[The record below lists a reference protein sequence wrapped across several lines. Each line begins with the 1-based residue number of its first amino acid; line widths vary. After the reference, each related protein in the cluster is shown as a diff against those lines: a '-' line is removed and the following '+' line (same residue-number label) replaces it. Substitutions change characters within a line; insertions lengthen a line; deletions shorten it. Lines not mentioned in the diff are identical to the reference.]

1 MTAAPTLPTEGA
13 VIVRL
18 RAEDRGWIGELPV
31 VPGARTLTVTVGRA
45 DLLPVPV
52 EELLARGYRLVGVA
66 AEHRPIG
73 PTVDVLVP
81 ASLREEASDWWE
93 QLEPLAERVFD
104 LRMGPVRLVL
114 AAEIDVHLRHAE
126 V

>member
-1 MTAAPTLPTEGA
+1 MTATPTIPTDGA

-18 RAEDRGWIGELPV
+18 RATDRGWIDELPV

-52 EELLARGYRLVGVA
+52 DELLARGYRLVGVA

-81 ASLREEASDWWE
+81 AELRDTEPAWW
-93 QLEPLAERVFD
+93 QRFEPLAERVFD
-104 LRMGPVRLVL
+104 LRLGPVRMVL
-114 AAEIDVHLRHAE
+114 AAEIDLHVRYAE
-126 V
+126 G

>member
-1 MTAAPTLPTEGA
+1 MTATQTIPTDGA

-18 RAEDRGWIGELPV
+18 RAPDRTWISELPV
-31 VPGARTLTVTVGRA
+31 VPGSRTLTVTVGRA

-52 EELLARGYRLVGVA
+52 EELMSRGYRLVGVA

-81 ASLREEASDWWE
+81 ADLRESEPQWWQ
-93 QLEPLAERVFD
+93 QLEPLSERVFD
-104 LRMGPVRLVL
+104 LRMGPVRMVL
-114 AAEIDVHLRHAE
+114 AAEIDVHVRHAE
-126 V
+126 L

>member
-1 MTAAPTLPTEGA
+1 MSATPTIPTDGA

-18 RAEDRGWIGELPV
+18 RAEDRGWIRQLPP
-31 VPGARTLTVTVGRA
+31 VPGSRRLTVTVGRA

-52 EELLARGYRLVGVA
+52 DELLSRGYRLVGVA

-81 ASLREEASDWWE
+81 AELREDQDWFGRL
-93 QLEPLAERVFD
+93 QPLTERIFD
-104 LRMGPVRLVL
+104 LRMGPVRQVL
-114 AAEIDVHLRHAE
+114 AAEIDLHLRHVDA
-126 V
+126 

>member
-1 MTAAPTLPTEGA
+1 VTATPTIPTDGA

-18 RAEDRGWIGELPV
+18 RAPDRHWISELPP
-31 VPGARTLTVTVGRA
+31 VPGSGTLTVTVGRA

-52 EELLARGYRLVGVA
+52 EELMSRGYRLVGVA

-81 ASLREEASDWWE
+81 AGLREAEPQWWR
-93 QLEPLAERVFD
+93 QLAPLAERVFD

-114 AAEIDVHLRHAE
+114 AAEIAVHVRHAE
-126 V
+126 L

>member
-1 MTAAPTLPTEGA
+1 MTATQTLPTDGA

-18 RAEDRGWIGELPV
+18 RAPDRTWISELPV
-31 VPGARTLTVTVGRA
+31 VPGSRTLTVTVGRA

-52 EELLARGYRLVGVA
+52 EELMSRGYRLVGVA

-81 ASLREEASDWWE
+81 ADLRESEPQWWQ
-93 QLEPLAERVFD
+93 QLEPLSERVFD
-104 LRMGPVRLVL
+104 LRMGPVRMVL
-114 AAEIDVHLRHAE
+114 AAEIDVHVRHAE
-126 V
+126 L

>member
-1 MTAAPTLPTEGA
+1 MTATPTLPTDGA

-18 RAEDRGWIGELPV
+18 RARDRGWIAELPP
-31 VPGARTLTVTVGRA
+31 VPSGHTLTVTVGRP

-52 EELLARGYRLVGVA
+52 EELLSRGYRLVGVA

-81 ASLREEASDWWE
+81 EGLREDAPQWWE
-93 QLEPLAERVFD
+93 RLAPLAERVFD

>member
-1 MTAAPTLPTEGA
+1 MTATPTIPTDGA

-18 RAEDRGWIGELPV
+18 RAPDPGWISELPV
-31 VPGARTLTVTVGRA
+31 VPDSRTLTVTVGRS

-52 EELLARGYRLVGVA
+52 DELMVRGYRLVGVA

-73 PTVDVLVP
+73 PTVDVMVP
-81 ASLREEASDWWE
+81 AGLREDEPEWWAQFE
-93 QLEPLAERVFD
+93 SLAERVFD
-104 LRMGPVRLVL
+104 LRMGPVRFVL

-126 V
+126 A

>member
-1 MTAAPTLPTEGA
+1 VTATPTIPTDGA

-18 RAEDRGWIGELPV
+18 RASDRSWIRELPV
-31 VPGARTLTVTVGRA
+31 VPGSRTLTVTVGRA

-81 ASLREEASDWWE
+81 AGLRESAPDWWA
-93 QLEPLAERVFD
+93 QLQPLAERVFD
-104 LRMGPVRLVL
+104 LRMGPVRAVL
-114 AAEIDVHLRHAE
+114 AAEIELHVRHGDR
-126 V
+126 

>member
-1 MTAAPTLPTEGA
+1 MTPTPTLPTDGT

-18 RAEDRGWIGELPV
+18 RAEDQGWIHQLPV
-31 VPGARTLTVTVGRA
+31 VRGRSLTVTVGRA
-45 DLLPVPV
+45 DLLPVPA

-73 PTVDVLVP
+73 PAVDVMVP
-81 ASLREEASDWWE
+81 ASLREEQPGWWA

-104 LRMGPVRLVL
+104 LRMGPVRQVL
-114 AAEIDVHLRHAE
+114 AAEIDVHLRHAQP
-126 V
+126 

>member
-1 MTAAPTLPTEGA
+1 VTATQTLPTDGA

-18 RAEDRGWIGELPV
+18 RAPDRTWISELPV
-31 VPGARTLTVTVGRA
+31 VPGSRTLTVTVGRA

-52 EELLARGYRLVGVA
+52 EELMSRGYRLVGVA

-81 ASLREEASDWWE
+81 ADLRESEPQWWQ
-93 QLEPLAERVFD
+93 QLEPLSERVFD
-104 LRMGPVRLVL
+104 LRMGPVRMVL
-114 AAEIDVHLRHAE
+114 AAEIDVHVRHAE
-126 V
+126 L

>member
-1 MTAAPTLPTEGA
+1 MTTMTPIPTDGA

-18 RAEDRGWIGELPV
+18 RAPDRNWIRTLPV
-31 VPGARTLTVTVGRA
+31 VPDRRTLTVTVGRS

-52 EELLARGYRLVGVA
+52 DELISRGYRLVGVA

-81 ASLREEASDWWE
+81 IPLREERPDWWAR
-93 QLEPLAERVFD
+93 LAPLAERVFD
-104 LRMGPVRLVL
+104 LRMGPVRQLL
-114 AAEIDVHLRHAE
+114 AAEIEMHIQHTTG
-126 V
+126 

>member
-1 MTAAPTLPTEGA
+1 MTATPTIPTDGA

-18 RAEDRGWIGELPV
+18 RAPDVGWISELPV
-31 VPGARTLTVTVGRA
+31 VPGSRTLTVTVGRA
-45 DLLPVPV
+45 DLLPVPT

-73 PTVDVLVP
+73 PTVDVMVP
-81 ASLREEASDWWE
+81 AGLREDEPEWWAQFE
-93 QLEPLAERVFD
+93 SLAERVFD
-104 LRMGPVRLVL
+104 LRMGPVRFVL

-126 V
+126 P

>member
-1 MTAAPTLPTEGA
+1 MTATQTLPTDGA

-18 RAEDRGWIGELPV
+18 RAPDRTWISELPV
-31 VPGARTLTVTVGRA
+31 VPGSRTLTVTVGRA

-52 EELLARGYRLVGVA
+52 EELMSRGYRLVGVA

-81 ASLREEASDWWE
+81 ADLRESEPQWWQ
-93 QLEPLAERVFD
+93 QLKPLSERVFD
-104 LRMGPVRLVL
+104 LRMGPVRTVL
-114 AAEIDVHLRHAE
+114 AAEIDVHVRHAE
-126 V
+126 L